1 MNNSNFNPNEEIE
14 AMKTTDAAETP
25 VDDTPAAD
33 KAVAAETATEATA
46 SEPDVKQET
55 VEETASEPDVK
66 QETVEETASEPADK
80 ADDADEAPASAA
92 YKSAHMTAAAAALNV
107 EGEEVDIR
115 RRQPRVQKE
124 IKKSRISYEKK
135 KGLYGYGFIAIWIV
149 GVIYMFIVPIFKSA
163 WYSMCYTEL
172 VSTAEQAA
180 QRGMT
185 SAGIYTEWNN
195 FGNYEEALFKNQ
207 DYLPKLT
214 ESLGAMVPQVI
225 VVMIFS
231 LFIALLLNQKFRGR
245 TFARAVFFLPVLVA
259 TGPVLAVIKGDIST
273 NGISSGEQFSALFQ
287 TDLVDEL
294 LQFLGIYNLNE
305 QLTTTIQTITSD
317 IFNLLWSAGIQ
328 ILIFLAALQQIPT
341 SAKEAASMEG
351 ATGWE
356 FFWKITFPM
365 ISPMILANLIYT
377 VIDTFIDS
385 ENPVMSIVL
394 AQSRSLRYG
403 LSAAMAWIYFLI
415 VAVALAIIVAIVSKF
430 VFYEND

>member
-33 KAVAAETATEATA
+33 KAVAAETAAEA
-46 SEPDVKQET
+46 
-55 VEETASEPDVK
+55 TASEPDVK

-80 ADDADEAPASAA
+80 ADDADEAPASVAN
-92 YKSAHMTAAAAALNV
+92 KSAHMTAAAAALNV
-107 EGEEVDIR
+107 EDEEVDIR

-135 KGLYGYGFIAIWIV
+135 KGLYGYGFIAIWII

-172 VSTAEQAA
+172 VTTADQAA

-185 SAGIYTEWNN
+185 SAGIYAEWNN

-294 LQFLGIYNLNE
+294 LQFLGIYNLNQ
-305 QLTTTIQTITSD
+305 QLTMTIQTITSD

-328 ILIFLAALQQIPT
+328 ILIFLAALQQIPV
-341 SAKEAASMEG
+341 SAKEAAYMEG

-394 AQSRSLRYG
+394 AQSRGLRYG

>member
-33 KAVAAETATEATA
+33 KAVAAETAAEA
-46 SEPDVKQET
+46 
-55 VEETASEPDVK
+55 TASEPDVK

-80 ADDADEAPASAA
+80 ADDADEAPASVAN
-92 YKSAHMTAAAAALNV
+92 KSAHMTAASAALNV
-107 EGEEVDIR
+107 EDEEVDIR
-115 RRQPRVQKE
+115 RRQPRVQQE

-135 KGLYGYGFIAIWIV
+135 KGLYGYGFIAIWII

-172 VSTAEQAA
+172 VTTADQAA

-294 LQFLGIYNLNE
+294 LQFLGIYNLNQ
-305 QLTTTIQTITSD
+305 QLTMTIQTITSD

-328 ILIFLAALQQIPT
+328 ILIFLAALQQIPV

-394 AQSRSLRYG
+394 AQSRGLRYG

>member
-33 KAVAAETATEATA
+33 KAVAAETATEA
-46 SEPDVKQET
+46 
-55 VEETASEPDVK
+55 TASEPDVK

-305 QLTTTIQTITSD
+305 QLTMTIQTITSD

-328 ILIFLAALQQIPT
+328 ILIFLAALQQIPV

-394 AQSRSLRYG
+394 AQSRALRYG
-403 LSAAMAWIYFLI
+403 LSAAMAGIYFLI

>member
-33 KAVAAETATEATA
+33 KAVAAETAAEA
-46 SEPDVKQET
+46 
-55 VEETASEPDVK
+55 TASEPDVK

-80 ADDADEAPASAA
+80 ADDADEAPASVAN
-92 YKSAHMTAAAAALNV
+92 KSAHMTAAAAALNV
-107 EGEEVDIR
+107 EDEEVDIR

-135 KGLYGYGFIAIWIV
+135 KGLYGYGFIAIWII

-172 VSTAEQAA
+172 VTTADQAA

-294 LQFLGIYNLNE
+294 LQFLGIYNLNQ
-305 QLTTTIQTITSD
+305 QLTMTIQTITSD

-328 ILIFLAALQQIPT
+328 ILIFLAALQQIPV

-385 ENPVMSIVL
+385 ENPVMSIVI
-394 AQSRSLRYG
+394 AQSRGLRCG

>member
-33 KAVAAETATEATA
+33 KAVAAETAAEA
-46 SEPDVKQET
+46 
-55 VEETASEPDVK
+55 TASEPDVK

-80 ADDADEAPASAA
+80 ADDADEAPASVAN
-92 YKSAHMTAAAAALNV
+92 KSAHMTAAAAALNV
-107 EGEEVDIR
+107 EDEEVDIR

-135 KGLYGYGFIAIWIV
+135 KGLYGYGFIAIWII

-172 VSTAEQAA
+172 VTTADQAA

-195 FGNYEEALFKNQ
+195 FGNYVEALFKNQ

-294 LQFLGIYNLNE
+294 LQFLGIYNLNQ
-305 QLTTTIQTITSD
+305 QLTMTIQTITSD

-328 ILIFLAALQQIPT
+328 ILIFLAALQQIPV

-394 AQSRSLRYG
+394 AQSRGLRYG

>member
-25 VDDTPAAD
+25 VNDAPAAEQ
-33 KAVAAETATEATA
+33 AAPAETVADTTV
-46 SEPDVKQET
+46 SEPETVQET
-55 VEETASEPDVK
+55 VDASAD
-66 QETVEETASEPADK
+66 EPA
-80 ADDADEAPASAA
+80 ATAESVVQ
-92 YKSAHMTAAAAALNV
+92 KSAHMTAAAAALNV

-149 GVIYMFIVPIFKSA
+149 GVIYMFLIPIFQSA
-163 WYSMCYTEL
+163 WYSLCYTEL
-172 VSTAEQAA
+172 VTTPEQAA
-180 QRGMT
+180 QRGMS

-214 ESLGAMVPQVI
+214 ESLGAMVPQVV

-259 TGPVLAVIKGDIST
+259 TGPVLAVIRGDISN

-287 TDLVDEL
+287 TDLVDQL
-294 LQFLGIYNLNE
+294 LEFLGIYNLNE

-377 VIDTFIDS
+377 GVIDTFIDS
-385 ENPVMSIVL
+385 ENAVMKIVL
-394 AQSRSLRYG
+394 AQSRNLKYG
-403 LSAAMAWIYFLI
+403 LSSAMAWIYFLI

>member
-33 KAVAAETATEATA
+33 KAVAAETAAEA
-46 SEPDVKQET
+46 
-55 VEETASEPDVK
+55 TASEPDVK

-80 ADDADEAPASAA
+80 ADDADEAPASVAN
-92 YKSAHMTAAAAALNV
+92 KSAHMTAAAAALNV
-107 EGEEVDIR
+107 EDEEVDIR

-135 KGLYGYGFIAIWIV
+135 KGLYGYGFIAIWII

-172 VSTAEQAA
+172 VTTADQAA

-294 LQFLGIYNLNE
+294 LQFLGIYNLNQ
-305 QLTTTIQTITSD
+305 QLTMTIQTITSD

-328 ILIFLAALQQIPT
+328 ILIFLAALQQIPV
-341 SAKEAASMEG
+341 SVKEAASMEG
-351 ATGWE
+351 ATGCE

-394 AQSRSLRYG
+394 AQSRGLRYG

>member
-14 AMKTTDAAETP
+14 AIKTTDAAETP
-25 VDDTPAAD
+25 VDDAPAAEQ
-33 KAVAAETATEATA
+33 AASAETATEALA
-46 SEPDVKQET
+46 ADAET
-55 VEETASEPDVK
+55 VQDTVDTSAAEPAEAETA
-66 QETVEETASEPADK
+66 EEA
-80 ADDADEAPASAA
+80 APVAQ
-92 YKSAHMTAAAAALNV
+92 KSAHMTAAAAALNV
-107 EGEEVDIR
+107 EDEEVDTR

-149 GVIYMFIVPIFKSA
+149 GVIYMFIIPIFQSA

-172 VSTAEQAA
+172 VSTPEQAA

-214 ESLGAMVPQVI
+214 ESLGGMVPQVI
-225 VVMIFS
+225 IVMIFS

-305 QLTTTIQTITSD
+305 QLTMTIQTITSD

-328 ILIFLAALQQIPT
+328 ILIFLAALQQIPV

-394 AQSRSLRYG
+394 AQSRNLKYG

-415 VAVALAIIVAIVSKF
+415 VAVALAIIVVIVSKF

>member
-33 KAVAAETATEATA
+33 KAVAAETAAEA
-46 SEPDVKQET
+46 
-55 VEETASEPDVK
+55 TASEPDVK

-80 ADDADEAPASAA
+80 ADDADEAPASVAN
-92 YKSAHMTAAAAALNV
+92 KSAHMTAAAAALNV
-107 EGEEVDIR
+107 EDEEVDIR
-115 RRQPRVQKE
+115 RRQPRVQQE

-135 KGLYGYGFIAIWIV
+135 KGLYGYGFIAIWII

-172 VSTAEQAA
+172 VTTADQAA

-294 LQFLGIYNLNE
+294 LQFLGIYNLNQ
-305 QLTTTIQTITSD
+305 QLTMTIQTITSD

-328 ILIFLAALQQIPT
+328 ILIFLAALQQIPA

-394 AQSRSLRYG
+394 AQSRGLRYG

>member
-14 AMKTTDAAETP
+14 AMKTTDAADIPENTADAQAIP
-25 VDDTPAAD
+25 AAEPTEASVNEATTEAVAQNAEEATPAQAVEAEAEAPSEATQLEAAPSAD
-33 KAVAAETATEATA
+33 ISAAE
-46 SEPDVKQET
+46 
-55 VEETASEPDVK
+55 
-66 QETVEETASEPADK
+66 
-80 ADDADEAPASAA
+80 
-92 YKSAHMTAAAAALNV
+92 AALNAA
-107 EGEEVDIR
+107 GEEIDIR
-115 RRQPRVQKE
+115 RQKPRREQK

-149 GVIYMFIVPIFKSA
+149 GFIYMFLIPIIQSA
-163 WYSMCYTEL
+163 WYSLSFTEL
-172 VSTAEQAA
+172 VTTPEQMEK
-180 QRGMT
+180 RGMS

-195 FGNYEEALFKNQ
+195 FGNYEEALFKDQN
-207 DYLPKLT
+207 YLPKLT
-214 ESLGAMVPQVI
+214 ESLGAMVPQVV

-245 TFARAVFFLPVLVA
+245 TLARAVFFLPVLVA
-259 TGPVLAVIKGDIST
+259 TGPVLAVIRGDIST
-273 NGISSGEQFSALFQ
+273 NGISSGEQFSSLFQ

-294 LQFLGIYNLNE
+294 LSFLGIYNLNE

-328 ILIFLAALQQIPT
+328 ILIFLAALQQIPV
-341 SAKEAASMEG
+341 SAKEAAAMEG

-365 ISPMILANLIYT
+365 ISPMILANLRYT
-377 VIDTFIDS
+377 VFYTFIDS
-385 ENPVMSIVL
+385 ENPVMSLVL
-394 AQSRSLRYG
+394 AQSRALKYG

-415 VAVALAIIVAIVSKF
+415 IAVALAIIVAIVSRF

>member
-33 KAVAAETATEATA
+33 KAVAAETAAEA
-46 SEPDVKQET
+46 
-55 VEETASEPDVK
+55 TASEPDVK

-80 ADDADEAPASAA
+80 ADDADEAPASVAN
-92 YKSAHMTAAAAALNV
+92 KSAHMTAAAAALNV
-107 EGEEVDIR
+107 EDEEVDIR

-135 KGLYGYGFIAIWIV
+135 KGLYGYGFIAIWII

-172 VSTAEQAA
+172 VTTADQAA

-294 LQFLGIYNLNE
+294 LQFLGIYNLNQ
-305 QLTTTIQTITSD
+305 QLTMTIQTITSD

-328 ILIFLAALQQIPT
+328 ILIFLAALQQIPV

-394 AQSRSLRYG
+394 AQSRGFRYG

>member
-33 KAVAAETATEATA
+33 KAVAAETAAEA
-46 SEPDVKQET
+46 
-55 VEETASEPDVK
+55 TASEPDVK

-80 ADDADEAPASAA
+80 ADDADEAPASVAN
-92 YKSAHMTAAAAALNV
+92 KSAHMTAAAAALNV
-107 EGEEVDIR
+107 EDEEVDIR

-135 KGLYGYGFIAIWIV
+135 KGLYGYGFIAIWII

-172 VSTAEQAA
+172 VTTADQAA

-245 TFARAVFFLPVLVA
+245 AFARAVFFLPVLVA

-294 LQFLGIYNLNE
+294 LQFLGIYNLNQ
-305 QLTTTIQTITSD
+305 QLTMTIQTITSD

-328 ILIFLAALQQIPT
+328 ILIFLAALQQIPV

-394 AQSRSLRYG
+394 AQSRGLRYG

>member
-25 VDDTPAAD
+25 VDDTPATD
-33 KAVAAETATEATA
+33 KAVAAETAAEATA

-55 VEETASEPDVK
+55 VK
-66 QETVEETASEPADK
+66 ETASEPADK
-80 ADDADEAPASAA
+80 ADDADEAPASVAN
-92 YKSAHMTAAAAALNV
+92 KSAHMTAAVAALNV
-107 EGEEVDIR
+107 EDEEVDIR

-135 KGLYGYGFIAIWIV
+135 KGLYGYGFIAIWII

-172 VSTAEQAA
+172 VTTADQAA

-294 LQFLGIYNLNE
+294 LQFLGIYNLNQ
-305 QLTTTIQTITSD
+305 QLTMTIQTITSD

-328 ILIFLAALQQIPT
+328 ILIFLAALQQIPV

-394 AQSRSLRYG
+394 AQSRGLRYG

>member
-14 AMKTTDAAETP
+14 AMKTTAAAETP

-33 KAVAAETATEATA
+33 KAVAAETAAEA
-46 SEPDVKQET
+46 
-55 VEETASEPDVK
+55 TASEPDVK

-80 ADDADEAPASAA
+80 ADDADEAPASVAN
-92 YKSAHMTAAAAALNV
+92 KSAHMTAAAAALNV
-107 EGEEVDIR
+107 EDEEVDIR

-135 KGLYGYGFIAIWIV
+135 KGLYGYGFIAIWII

-172 VSTAEQAA
+172 VTTADQAA

-245 TFARAVFFLPVLVA
+245 TFARAVLFLPVLGA

-294 LQFLGIYNLNE
+294 LQFLGIYNLNQ
-305 QLTTTIQTITSD
+305 QLTMTIQTITSD

-328 ILIFLAALQQIPT
+328 ILIFLAALQQIPV

-394 AQSRSLRYG
+394 AQSRGLRYG

>member
-25 VDDTPAAD
+25 VDDTPTAD
-33 KAVAAETATEATA
+33 KAVAAETAAEA
-46 SEPDVKQET
+46 
-55 VEETASEPDVK
+55 TASEPDVK

-80 ADDADEAPASAA
+80 ADDADEAPASVAN
-92 YKSAHMTAAAAALNV
+92 KSAHMTAAAAALNV
-107 EGEEVDIR
+107 EDEEVDIR

-135 KGLYGYGFIAIWIV
+135 KGLYGYGFIAIWII

-172 VSTAEQAA
+172 VTTADQAA

-294 LQFLGIYNLNE
+294 LQFLGIYNLNQ
-305 QLTTTIQTITSD
+305 QLTMTIQTITSD

-328 ILIFLAALQQIPT
+328 ILIFLAALQQIPV

-385 ENPVMSIVL
+385 ENPVMSIVI
-394 AQSRSLRYG
+394 AQSRGLRYG

>member
-25 VDDTPAAD
+25 ASEAPAAEQ
-33 KAVAAETATEATA
+33 AAPAETTADATV
-46 SEPDVKQET
+46 SEPEVQQE
-55 VEETASEPDVK
+55 S
-66 QETVEETASEPADK
+66 VEETASEPAEETEG
-80 ADDADEAPASAA
+80 ATAPVVQ
-92 YKSAHMTAAAAALNV
+92 KSAHMTAAAAALNV

-115 RRQPRVQKE
+115 RRQPRVEKK

-135 KGLYGYGFIAIWIV
+135 KGLYGYGFIAIWII
-149 GVIYMFIVPIFKSA
+149 GVIYMFIIPIFKSA

-172 VSTAEQAA
+172 VTTAEQAA
-180 QRGMT
+180 QRGMS

-259 TGPVLAVIKGDIST
+259 TGPVLAVIKGDISS

-287 TDLVDEL
+287 TDLVDQL
-294 LQFLGIYNLNE
+294 LEFLGIYNLNE

-385 ENPVMSIVL
+385 ENPVMKLVL
-394 AQSRSLRYG
+394 AQSRNLRYG
-403 LSAAMAWIYFLI
+403 LSSAMAWIYFLI

>member
-33 KAVAAETATEATA
+33 KAVAAETAAEA
-46 SEPDVKQET
+46 
-55 VEETASEPDVK
+55 TASEPDVK

-80 ADDADEAPASAA
+80 ADDADEAPASVAN
-92 YKSAHMTAAAAALNV
+92 KSAHMTAAAAALNV
-107 EGEEVDIR
+107 EDEEVDIR

-135 KGLYGYGFIAIWIV
+135 KGLYGYGFIAIWII

-172 VSTAEQAA
+172 VTTADQAA

-245 TFARAVFFLPVLVA
+245 TFVRAVFFLPVLVA

-294 LQFLGIYNLNE
+294 LQFLGIYNLNQ
-305 QLTTTIQTITSD
+305 QLTMTIQTITSD

-328 ILIFLAALQQIPT
+328 ILIFLAALQQIPV

-394 AQSRSLRYG
+394 AQSRGLKYG

>member
-33 KAVAAETATEATA
+33 KAVAAETAAEA
-46 SEPDVKQET
+46 
-55 VEETASEPDVK
+55 TASEPDVK

-80 ADDADEAPASAA
+80 ADDADEAPASVTN
-92 YKSAHMTAAAAALNV
+92 KSAHMTAAAVALNV
-107 EGEEVDIR
+107 EDEEVDIR

-135 KGLYGYGFIAIWIV
+135 KGLYGYGFIAIWII

-172 VSTAEQAA
+172 VTTADQAA

-294 LQFLGIYNLNE
+294 LQFLGIYNLNQ
-305 QLTTTIQTITSD
+305 QLTMTIQTITSD

-328 ILIFLAALQQIPT
+328 ILIFLAALQQIPV

-394 AQSRSLRYG
+394 AQSRGLRYG

>member
-33 KAVAAETATEATA
+33 KAVAAETAAEA
-46 SEPDVKQET
+46 
-55 VEETASEPDVK
+55 TASEPDVK

-80 ADDADEAPASAA
+80 ADDADEAPASVAN
-92 YKSAHMTAAAAALNV
+92 KSAHMTAAAAALNV
-107 EGEEVDIR
+107 EDEEVDIR

-135 KGLYGYGFIAIWIV
+135 KGLYGYGFIAIWII

-172 VSTAEQAA
+172 VTTADQAA

-294 LQFLGIYNLNE
+294 LQFLGIYNLNQ

-328 ILIFLAALQQIPT
+328 ILIFLAALQQIPV

-365 ISPMILANLIYT
+365 ISPMILANMIYT

-394 AQSRSLRYG
+394 AQSRGLRYG

>member
-33 KAVAAETATEATA
+33 KAVAAETAAEA
-46 SEPDVKQET
+46 
-55 VEETASEPDVK
+55 TASEPDVK

-80 ADDADEAPASAA
+80 ADDADEAPASVAN
-92 YKSAHMTAAAAALNV
+92 KSAHMTAAAAALNV
-107 EGEEVDIR
+107 EDEEVDIR

-135 KGLYGYGFIAIWIV
+135 KGLYGYGFIAIWII

-172 VSTAEQAA
+172 VTTADQAA

-294 LQFLGIYNLNE
+294 LQFLGIYNLNQ
-305 QLTTTIQTITSD
+305 QLTMTIQTITSD

-328 ILIFLAALQQIPT
+328 ILIFLAALQQIPV
-341 SAKEAASMEG
+341 SAKEAAFMEG

-394 AQSRSLRYG
+394 AQSRGLRYG

>member
-25 VDDTPAAD
+25 VDDAPAAEQ
-33 KAVAAETATEATA
+33 AASAETATEALA
-46 SEPDVKQET
+46 ADAET
-55 VEETASEPDVK
+55 VQDTVDTSADEPAEAETAEETAPVA
-66 QETVEETASEPADK
+66 Q
-80 ADDADEAPASAA
+80 
-92 YKSAHMTAAAAALNV
+92 KSAHMTAAAAALNV

-149 GVIYMFIVPIFKSA
+149 GVIYMFIIPIFQSA

-172 VSTAEQAA
+172 VSTPEQAA

-214 ESLGAMVPQVI
+214 ESLGGMVPQVI
-225 VVMIFS
+225 IVMIFS

-259 TGPVLAVIKGDIST
+259 TGPVLAVIRGDISN

-294 LQFLGIYNLNE
+294 LEFLGIYNLSE

-385 ENPVMSIVL
+385 ENAVMKIVL
-394 AQSRSLRYG
+394 AQSRNLKYG

-415 VAVALAIIVAIVSKF
+415 VAVALAIIVAVVSKF

>member
-14 AMKTTDAAETP
+14 AMKTTDAADIP
-25 VDDTPAAD
+25 ANDTDAPAVPAAEPVEGNVSEA
-33 KAVAAETATEATA
+33 KTEIL
-46 SEPDVKQET
+46 
-55 VEETASEPDVK
+55 
-66 QETVEETASEPADK
+66 ADS
-80 ADDADEAPASAA
+80 ADEALPAEENEAEGSYEAKDIQVA
-92 YKSAHMTAAAAALNV
+92 PSAHMTAAAAALNI
-107 EGEEVDIR
+107 EGEEIDIR
-115 RRQPRVQKE
+115 RQNPRRERKV
-124 IKKSRISYEKK
+124 KKSRISYEKK

-149 GVIYMFIVPIFKSA
+149 GVIYMFLIPIIQSA
-163 WYSMCYTEL
+163 WYSLSFTEL
-172 VSTAEQAA
+172 VTTPEQIEK
-180 QRGMT
+180 RGMT

-195 FGNYEEALFKNQ
+195 FANYEEALFKHQ

-214 ESLGAMVPQVI
+214 ESLTAMIPQVI

-245 TFARAVFFLPVLVA
+245 TFARAIFFLPVLVA
-259 TGPVLAVIKGDIST
+259 TGPVLAVIRGDIST
-273 NGISSGEQFSALFQ
+273 NGISSGEQFSSLFQ

-294 LQFLGIYNLNE
+294 LSFLGIYNLNE

-328 ILIFLAALQQIPT
+328 ILIFLAALQQIPV
-341 SAKEAASMEG
+341 SAKEAAAMEG

-385 ENPVMSIVL
+385 ENAVMSLVL
-394 AQSRSLRYG
+394 AQSRALKYG

-415 VAVALAIIVAIVSKF
+415 IAVALAIIVAIVSKF

>member
-33 KAVAAETATEATA
+33 KAVAAETAAEA
-46 SEPDVKQET
+46 
-55 VEETASEPDVK
+55 TASEPDVK

-80 ADDADEAPASAA
+80 ADDADEAPASVAN
-92 YKSAHMTAAAAALNV
+92 KSAHMTAAAAALNV
-107 EGEEVDIR
+107 EDEEVDIR

-135 KGLYGYGFIAIWIV
+135 KGLYGYGFIAIWII

-172 VSTAEQAA
+172 VTTADQAA

-245 TFARAVFFLPVLVA
+245 TFARAVFFLLGLVA

-294 LQFLGIYNLNE
+294 LQFLGIYNLNQ
-305 QLTTTIQTITSD
+305 QLTMTIQTITSD

-328 ILIFLAALQQIPT
+328 ILIFLAALQQIPV

-394 AQSRSLRYG
+394 AQSRGLRYG

>member
-33 KAVAAETATEATA
+33 KAVAAETAAEA
-46 SEPDVKQET
+46 
-55 VEETASEPDVK
+55 TASEPDVK

-80 ADDADEAPASAA
+80 ADDADEAPASVAN
-92 YKSAHMTAAAAALNV
+92 KSAHMTAAAAALNV
-107 EGEEVDIR
+107 EDEEVDIR

-135 KGLYGYGFIAIWIV
+135 KGLYGYGFIAIWII

-172 VSTAEQAA
+172 VTTADQAA

-195 FGNYEEALFKNQ
+195 FGNYEEALFENQ

-294 LQFLGIYNLNE
+294 LQFLGIYNLNQ

-328 ILIFLAALQQIPT
+328 ILIFLAALQQIPV

-394 AQSRSLRYG
+394 AQSRGLRYG

>member
-33 KAVAAETATEATA
+33 KAVAAETAAEA
-46 SEPDVKQET
+46 
-55 VEETASEPDVK
+55 TASEPDVK

-80 ADDADEAPASAA
+80 ADDADEAPASVAN
-92 YKSAHMTAAAAALNV
+92 KSAHMTAAAASLNV
-107 EGEEVDIR
+107 EDEEVDIR

-135 KGLYGYGFIAIWIV
+135 KGLYGYGFIAIWII

-172 VSTAEQAA
+172 VTTADQAA

-294 LQFLGIYNLNE
+294 LQFLGIYNLNQ
-305 QLTTTIQTITSD
+305 QLTMTIQTITSD

-328 ILIFLAALQQIPT
+328 ILIFLAALQQIPV

-394 AQSRSLRYG
+394 AQSRGLRYG

>member
-55 VEETASEPDVK
+55 VEETASEP
-66 QETVEETASEPADK
+66 ADK
-80 ADDADEAPASAA
+80 ADDADEAPASVAN
-92 YKSAHMTAAAAALNV
+92 KSAHMTSAVAALNV
-107 EGEEVDIR
+107 EDEEVDIR

-135 KGLYGYGFIAIWIV
+135 KGLYGYGFIAIWII

-172 VSTAEQAA
+172 VTTADQAA

-294 LQFLGIYNLNE
+294 LQFLGIYNLNQ
-305 QLTTTIQTITSD
+305 QLTMTIQTITSD

-328 ILIFLAALQQIPT
+328 ILIFLAALQQIPV

-394 AQSRSLRYG
+394 AQSRGLRYG

>member
-25 VDDTPAAD
+25 VDDTPATD
-33 KAVAAETATEATA
+33 KAVAAETAAEATA

-55 VEETASEPDVK
+55 VEETV
-66 QETVEETASEPADK
+66 SEPADK
-80 ADDADEAPASAA
+80 ADDADEAPASVAN
-92 YKSAHMTAAAAALNV
+92 KSAHMTAAAAALNV
-107 EGEEVDIR
+107 EDEEVDIR

-135 KGLYGYGFIAIWIV
+135 KGLYGYGFIAIWII

-172 VSTAEQAA
+172 VTTADQAA

-294 LQFLGIYNLNE
+294 LQFLGIYNLNQ
-305 QLTTTIQTITSD
+305 QLTMTIQTITSD

-328 ILIFLAALQQIPT
+328 ILIFLAALQQIPV

-394 AQSRSLRYG
+394 AQSRGLRYG

>member
-33 KAVAAETATEATA
+33 KAVAAETAAEA
-46 SEPDVKQET
+46 
-55 VEETASEPDVK
+55 TASEPDVK

-80 ADDADEAPASAA
+80 ADDADEAPASVAN
-92 YKSAHMTAAAAALNV
+92 KSAHMTAAAAALNV
-107 EGEEVDIR
+107 EDEEVDIR

-135 KGLYGYGFIAIWIV
+135 KGLYGYGFIAIWII

-172 VSTAEQAA
+172 VTTADQAA
-180 QRGMT
+180 QKGMT

-294 LQFLGIYNLNE
+294 LQFLGIYNLNQ
-305 QLTTTIQTITSD
+305 QLTMTIQTITSD

-328 ILIFLAALQQIPT
+328 ILIFLAALQQIPV

-394 AQSRSLRYG
+394 AQSRGLRYG

-415 VAVALAIIVAIVSKF
+415 VAVALAIIVAIVYKF

>member
-55 VEETASEPDVK
+55 VEETASEP
-66 QETVEETASEPADK
+66 ADK
-80 ADDADEAPASAA
+80 ADDADEAPASVAN
-92 YKSAHMTAAAAALNV
+92 KSAHMTAAAAALNV
-107 EGEEVDIR
+107 EDEEVDIR

-305 QLTTTIQTITSD
+305 QLTMTITSD

-328 ILIFLAALQQIPT
+328 ILIFLAALQQIPV

-394 AQSRSLRYG
+394 AQSRALRYG

>member
-14 AMKTTDAAETP
+14 AIKTTDAAETP
-25 VDDTPAAD
+25 VDDAPAAEQ
-33 KAVAAETATEATA
+33 AASAETATEALA
-46 SEPDVKQET
+46 ADAET
-55 VEETASEPDVK
+55 VQDTVDTSADEPAEAETAEETAPVA
-66 QETVEETASEPADK
+66 Q
-80 ADDADEAPASAA
+80 
-92 YKSAHMTAAAAALNV
+92 KSAHMTAAAAALNV

-149 GVIYMFIVPIFKSA
+149 GVIYMFIIPIFQSA

-172 VSTAEQAA
+172 VSTPEQAA

-214 ESLGAMVPQVI
+214 ESLGGMVPQVI
-225 VVMIFS
+225 IVMIFS

-259 TGPVLAVIKGDIST
+259 TGPVLAVIRGDISN

-294 LQFLGIYNLNE
+294 LEFLGIYNLSE

-385 ENPVMSIVL
+385 ENAVMKIVL
-394 AQSRSLRYG
+394 AQSRNLKYG

>member
-1 MNNSNFNPNEEIE
+1 
-14 AMKTTDAAETP
+14 MK
-25 VDDTPAAD
+25 
-33 KAVAAETATEATA
+33 
-46 SEPDVKQET
+46 
-55 VEETASEPDVK
+55 
-66 QETVEETASEPADK
+66 
-80 ADDADEAPASAA
+80 
-92 YKSAHMTAAAAALNV
+92 HRL
-107 EGEEVDIR
+107 
-115 RRQPRVQKE
+115 
-124 IKKSRISYEKK
+124 SYEKK
-135 KGLYGYGFIAIWIV
+135 KGLYGYGFIALWFIGALMFFIIPVCKSFFYSFNDVSPETGYLARSWV
-149 GVIYMFIVPIFKSA
+149 GMANYKRAFMTDPTFRQ
-163 WYSMCYTEL
+163 YL
-172 VSTAEQAA
+172 VS
-180 QRGMT
+180 
-185 SAGIYTEWNN
+185 
-195 FGNYEEALFKNQ
+195 ALKDMALN
-207 DYLPKLT
+207 LPI
-214 ESLGAMVPQVI
+214 I
-225 VVMIFS
+225 VVFS
-231 LFIALLLNQKFRGR
+231 MFVAIIINQKFRGR

-305 QLTTTIQTITSD
+305 QLTMTIQTITSD

-328 ILIFLAALQQIPT
+328 ILIFLAALQQIPV

>member
-25 VDDTPAAD
+25 VDDTPATD
-33 KAVAAETATEATA
+33 KAVAAETAAEA
-46 SEPDVKQET
+46 
-55 VEETASEPDVK
+55 TASEPDVK

-80 ADDADEAPASAA
+80 ADDADEAPASVAN
-92 YKSAHMTAAAAALNV
+92 KSAHMTAAAAALNV
-107 EGEEVDIR
+107 EDEEVDIR

-135 KGLYGYGFIAIWIV
+135 KGLYGYGFIAIWII

-172 VSTAEQAA
+172 VTTADQAA
-180 QRGMT
+180 QKGMT

-294 LQFLGIYNLNE
+294 LQFLGIYNLNQ
-305 QLTTTIQTITSD
+305 QLTMTIQTITSD

-328 ILIFLAALQQIPT
+328 ILIFLAALQQIPV

-394 AQSRSLRYG
+394 AQSRGLRYG